1 MENVEEKLA
10 RLPASPGVYIMKDR
24 AGAVLYIGKAKNLRS
39 RVRSYFR
46 ETGDGRYAVRF
57 LASRAEEI
65 DWIVTSTEKEA
76 LLLEDTLLKQHK
88 PRYNIQLKDSKTY
101 VSIKITVQER
111 FPRILVTRQVR
122 KDGARYFGPYI
133 SSADVRETVKLI
145 RGIFRLCVCTESVF
159 RNRSRPCLDYQIGL
173 CSAPAVGLIS
183 EEAYR
188 DHVAGAIMFLEGKNR
203 ELVLDLK
210 SRMKEA
216 AAALDF
222 EKAARLRDSIRA
234 IDEMLEAQKVVSHTP
249 VDRDVLAIVREA
261 GRLIIQTL
269 SVRGGRLVG
278 TSPYFFEDSGMPD
291 VEVLSSF
298 VAGFYRGE
306 RHIPDEVIVPVLL
319 DDADVLE
326 EWLRDKR
333 GRKAEVIFPERG
345 ERCRLLE
352 MCQANAAESMRKKI
366 STDVGRAD
374 VLEELKARL
383 RLGRLPQ
390 YIEAFDISN
399 IGGELAVG
407 AMVRF
412 SGGLPDKD
420 SYRLYRIKGIEG
432 PDDYAMMSQVIGRRY
447 RMEGAVAKVGVDDG
461 ADDKTGSAGGKGE
474 HPSMPDLILIDG
486 GKGQL
491 NMALRALEDLGIQGV
506 DVRALAKERDEKPVA
521 RYPGRGAKAKGE
533 RVFIPNVKDPVLLR
547 EGSAA
552 DLLVRRV
559 RDEVHRFAVTYHRR
573 LRSKAITSILDSVP
587 GVGPKKR
594 KALFERFGDLSG
606 ITGATVDELME
617 AAGVSEATAREIRSL
632 KTGG

>member
-24 AGAVLYIGKAKNLRS
+24 AGAVLYIGKAKSLRT

-57 LASRAEEI
+57 LAARAEEI
-65 DWIVTSTEKEA
+65 DWIVTATEKEA
-76 LLLEDTLLKQHK
+76 LLLEDTLLKQYK
-88 PRYNIQLKDSKTY
+88 PRYNIRLKDSKTY
-101 VSIKITVQER
+101 VSIKVTVQDK
-111 FPRILVTRQVR
+111 FPRILVTRQIR

-133 SSADVRETVKLI
+133 SSADVRETIKLI
-145 RGIFRLCVCTESVF
+145 RGIFQLCVCSDSVF
-159 RNRSRPCLDYQIGL
+159 RNRTRPCLDYQIGM

-188 DHVAGAIMFLEGKNR
+188 GNVAGAIMFLEGKNK
-203 ELVLDLK
+203 ELVKDLK

-216 AAALDF
+216 AVTLDF

-249 VDRDVLAIVREA
+249 VDRDVFAIVREG
-261 GRLIIQTL
+261 GRIVIQAL

-291 VEVLSSF
+291 AEVVSSF
-298 VAGFYRGE
+298 VAAFYRGE
-306 RHIPDEVIVPVLL
+306 RYIPDEVIVPLSL
-319 DDADVLE
+319 DDAQVIE

-333 GRKAEVIFPERG
+333 GRKAAVIFPERG
-345 ERCRLLE
+345 ERRSLLE
-352 MCQANAAESMRKKI
+352 MCQANAVESMNRKV
-366 STDVGRAD
+366 STDADRSD

-383 RLGRLPQ
+383 RLGRVPES
-390 YIEAFDISN
+390 IEAFDISN

-412 SGGLPDKD
+412 ANGLPDKG

-447 RMEGAVAKVGVDDG
+447 RMEAAPVRSDG
-461 ADDKTGSAGGKGE
+461 AQGADAKADESGRDGE
-474 HPSMPDLILIDG
+474 PIGMPDLILIDG
-486 GKGQL
+486 GKGQM
-491 NMALRALEDLGIQGV
+491 NMALRALEELGIKGV
-506 DVRALAKERDEKPVA
+506 DVRALAKERDDKPA
-521 RYPGRGAKAKGE
+521 GKITGRSAKAKGE
-533 RVFIPNVKDPVLLR
+533 RVFIPNVKDPVYLK
-547 EGSAA
+547 EGSRA

-559 RDEVHRFAVTYHRR
+559 RDEVHRFAVAYHRR
-573 LRSKAITSILDSVP
+573 LRSKGITSILDSIH
-587 GVGPKKR
+587 GVGAKKR
-594 KALFERFGDLSG
+594 KALFERFGDLAS
-606 ITGATVDELME
+606 IVSATVEELME
-617 AAGVSEATAREIRSL
+617 AAGISEATALEIKAI
-632 KTGG
+632 KTSM

>member
-24 AGAVLYIGKAKNLRS
+24 AGTVLYIGKAKSLRT

-101 VSIKITVQER
+101 VSIKITVQDR

-145 RGIFRLCVCTESVF
+145 RGIFRLCVCSESVF
-159 RNRSRPCLDYQIGL
+159 RNRTRPCLDYQIGI

-188 DHVAGAIMFLEGKNR
+188 EQVAGAIMFLEGKNK

-222 EKAARLRDSIRA
+222 EKAARLRDSIKA

-261 GRLIIQTL
+261 GRLIMQTL

-278 TSPYFFEDSGMPD
+278 TSPYIFEDSGMPD
-291 VEVLSSF
+291 AEVVSSF
-298 VAGFYRGE
+298 VAAFYRGE
-306 RHIPDEVIVPVLL
+306 RHIPDEVIVPVSV
-319 DDADVLE
+319 DDADVLG

-333 GRKAEVIFPERG
+333 GRKVGVIYPERG
-345 ERCRLLE
+345 DRRRLLE
-352 MCQANAAESMRKKI
+352 MCQANAVESMRKKV
-366 STDVGRAD
+366 STDAD
-374 VLEELKARL
+374 MSAVLEGLKSRL
-383 RLGRLPQ
+383 RLCRLPQ

-412 SGGLPDKD
+412 SNGMPDKG
-420 SYRLYRIKGIEG
+420 SYRLYRIKGIKG

-447 RMEGAVAKVGVDDG
+447 RVEGETAQSDTAEGIDSKAVGAKVRPV
-461 ADDKTGSAGGKGE
+461 
-474 HPSMPDLILIDG
+474 PMPDLILIDG

-491 NMALRALEDLGIQGV
+491 NMALRALSELGIKGV
-506 DVRALAKERDEKPVA
+506 DVRALAKERDEKGPV
-521 RYPGRGAKAKGE
+521 RSPGRGAKSKGE
-533 RVFIPNVKDPVLLR
+533 RVFIPNVKDPVMLR

-559 RDEVHRFAVTYHRR
+559 RDEVHRFAITYHRR
-573 LRSKAITSILDSVP
+573 LRSKAITSLLDSVP

-594 KALFERFGDLSG
+594 KALFERFGDLAS
-606 ITGATVDELME
+606 IVDAPFSELMK
-617 AAGVSEATAREIRSL
+617 AAGVSEATALEIKSL
-632 KTGG
+632 KQSW